1 MHIDVPAHNVAG
13 GAQQVR
19 LQQQP
24 DTCPRCHRSV
34 HPRFLLAT
42 ILEGKDLA
50 QAIFRC
56 THHKCQEVF
65 IATYKSLNK
74 APAGA
79 LEHELVAVGP
89 TKAAMNSLLEAI
101 ASLSPSF
108 VAIYAQ
114 VNEAESHQLDQ
125 LVGIGLRKALEFL
138 IKDYAVSEHPGSEAE
153 IRNTQLGPC
162 ISQYI
167 SDTNIKECAKRAAWL
182 GNDETHYTR
191 KWESKDVSDLK
202 LLVKLTV
209 NWIENVTL
217 TKKYMAEMNA
227 GKA

>member
-1 MHIDVPAHNVAG
+1 MHIDVPATNVAG
-13 GAQQVR
+13 GGQQVR
-19 LQQQP
+19 LHQQP

-65 IATYKSLNK
+65 IATYKLLNQ
-74 APAGA
+74 APSGV
-79 LEHELVAVGP
+79 LEHELIAVGP
-89 TKAAMNSLLEAI
+89 VRAAMSTFPEAI
-101 ASLSPSF
+101 TALSPSF
-108 VAIYAQ
+108 AAIYAQ

-125 LVGIGLRKALEFL
+125 LVGIGLRKSLEFL
-138 IKDYAVSEHPGSEAE
+138 IKDFAVSEHPGSEAE
-153 IRNTQLGPC
+153 IRNAQLGPC

-191 KWESKDVSDLK
+191 KWETKDVSDLK